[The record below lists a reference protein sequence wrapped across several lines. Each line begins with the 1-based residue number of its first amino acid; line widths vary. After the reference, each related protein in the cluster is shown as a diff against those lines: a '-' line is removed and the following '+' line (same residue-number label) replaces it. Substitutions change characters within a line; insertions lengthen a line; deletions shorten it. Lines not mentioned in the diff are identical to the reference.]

1 MRKYDFEN
9 MGGIWKDEARRDH
22 GKRCIYC
29 QFRQLG
35 LVGVFRDG
43 LQYTG
48 YRLRLRGFRLVSCR
62 WFAASSR
69 TDCARYADIL
79 GLFRILGSMSIII
92 FWAVLGSPKLSARSG
107 IQSGS
112 RQQARA

>member
-1 MRKYDFEN
+1 MEKYDFEK
-9 MGGIWKDEARRDH
+9 MGGIWKDEART
-22 GKRCIYC
+22 ITEN
-29 QFRQLG
+29 
-35 LVGVFRDG
+35 GVFVANSGNWDLWEYSWTVYSIPVSG
-43 LQYTG
+43 SG
-48 YRLRLRGFRLVSCR
+48 CGASVWCPVAGLRG
-62 WFAASSR
+62 SSPH
-69 TDCARYADIL
+69 ARYADIL